1 MSLLLD
7 DRARKAFDKL
17 APRLLLLTQN
27 AATQALRLHANE
39 VTLEHLVC
47 AAMRDEDCAAYEV
60 VCHAFADPD
69 TVFDESLALAPGLLV
84 VASAS
89 TLPFSEGAV
98 RALYGSYHAARSKDE
113 EEVSTARVIV
123 CAFEAMSESQRALLR
138 AIGFEP
144 KWSSSDAASAQAPDP
159 SSLFSHFDEN
169 AKKALSRGNRAA
181 ASLRAGEIGPVHLF
195 LGCLQTDE
203 ALATTLGLNFSRARL
218 TLSQDHADPIPVPER
233 EVSLDSGLLEL
244 LEELPTGADSLGLLA
259 ALHSE
264 KAADL
269 GTLLMRHKVTPELL
283 ARSQTAFRDTDV

>member
-7 DRARKAFDKL
+7 DRGRKAFDNL

-27 AATQALRLHANE
+27 AATQALRLHASE
-39 VTLEHLVC
+39 VTLEHLLC

-60 VCHAFADPD
+60 VCHAFADPE

-98 RALYGSYHAARSKDE
+98 RALYGSYRAARLKDE
-113 EEVSTARVIV
+113 AEVSCGRVIV
-123 CAFEAMSESQRALLR
+123 CAFEALSESQRSLLR

-144 KWSSSDAASAQAPDP
+144 KWSSSDSTSSEAPDP
-159 SSLFSHFDEN
+159 GSLFSHFDED

-181 ASLRAGEIGPVHLF
+181 SSLRATEIGPAHLF

-203 ALATTLGLNFSRARL
+203 ALASTLGLNFSRARL
-218 TLSQDHADPIPVPER
+218 TLSQDHADPTPVPER
-233 EVSLDSGLLEL
+233 ELALDSGLLEL
-244 LEELPTGADSLGLLA
+244 LEDLPDGADSLGLLA
-259 ALHSE
+259 ALHSG

-283 ARSQTAFRDTDV
+283 ARSETAFRDTDL